1 MPVMKNATEGLTANQ
16 TAEEKIANIEYI
28 LIKIIQNITNIE
40 TEFKKILRASLICE
54 ATSSSLMY
62 V

>member
-28 LIKIIQNITNIE
+28 LIKIIHNITNIK
-40 TEFKKILRASLICE
+40 TEFK
-54 ATSSSLMY
+54 
-62 V
+62 